1 MGLFS
6 RERKVYFQQDCKERN
21 AEIVKQ
27 KILSKA
33 SVSECIITGEML
45 DEIISAESTVE
56 MINDTLRSGFVKEG
70 MEDSRYP
77 KLMREISK
85 VLSVSNVSLFRMIF
99 YFDVYEI
106 LVEVSNTTKAII
118 QFESLDEE
126 VRDSTFS
133 DIKVIGFIYR
143 KKSTDQEI
151 EKISEWMLE
160 FKALS
165 DKIKEHNEALQKR

>member
-1 MGLFS
+1 MFLFS
-6 RERKVYFQQDCKERN
+6 RERKVYFQPDCKERN
-21 AEIVKQ
+21 DEIVKQ

-33 SVSECIITGEML
+33 SASECIITGEML

-56 MINDTLRSGFVKEG
+56 MINDTLRSGSVKEG

-77 KLMREISK
+77 KLLREISR
-85 VLSVSNVSLFRMIF
+85 VLSVSNASLFRMIF

-118 QFESLDEE
+118 QFESVDEE

-133 DIKVIGFIYR
+133 DI
-143 KKSTDQEI
+143 
-151 EKISEWMLE
+151 
-160 FKALS
+160 
-165 DKIKEHNEALQKR
+165 

>member
-33 SVSECIITGEML
+33 SASECIITGEML

-56 MINDTLRSGFVKEG
+56 MINDTLRSGSVKEG

-77 KLMREISK
+77 KLLREISR
-85 VLSVSNVSLFRMIF
+85 VLSVSNASLFRMIF

-118 QFESLDEE
+118 QFESVDEE

-160 FKALS
+160 FKVLS